1 MPEFKD
7 YAEKTAIDDDDIST
21 LQESKTNIT
30 KKFSFLKLWNFVLS
44 GLKGKTIDSLNT
56 TQKNIVGAINEVVS
70 QAKTNAS
77 RIDTLAKL
85 QDGSTTGDAELQDIR
100 VGADGTKYNTAGEAV
115 RKQIQAAEAQIV
127 PVDDTLQESGKAA
140 DAKTVGENINSLK
153 EDLEQLSDRMNN
165 INGLT
170 DESVNY
176 NHIKMIEYDGEPSED
191 DNTVEPVAVNLFDKS
206 TMVLNA
212 YYNISGTANKIVNHS
227 TARIGIVPVESGK
240 TYSLSAVINDASI
253 TICNSTYGIG
263 WLDANKEGLYSLVNA
278 LANGG
283 GNLRKYVDG
292 AWVTNPDTFI
302 YRADD
307 NGIGTTIGIPD
318 GVSYISSGLKN
329 SDNATT
335 DITDYY
341 MFEEGTACH
350 DYVEYASGE
359 IENPDV
365 SETGNLTGCEI
376 IKLFGGTLRDTYAR
390 NEVNNLATKVEK
402 LKNYT
407 TPEKSIEEKHLS
419 DDLLSEI
426 KQAGYIVGQDG
437 NKYKITIDEN
447 GKIVP
452 NRIYEIDTNGLLCD
466 IQIINGAVVDTT
478 GNVNTSGFAVTDDYF
493 VGDSPMYGSTPE
505 CTNIIN
511 GQSLGSRTIVLLGD
525 FDEATHVIFG
535 NNDTMYGLRFGKDS
549 ADYSGGF
556 STFSKILL
564 PVQEFMKYGNTKYNI
579 PLPLAYTRANIS
591 KDPLLMTDL
600 HNVFFVMSV
609 DVENS
614 KYSVVFNEMMPG
626 EFDYN
631 YADYPALTNLRLF
644 NGTTDDIP
652 KIKRLIVYDR
662 ALTKDEIIELREKI
676 MLLYYTQW
684 YNSSTFVQGMTGF
697 GSPSAYQ
704 VKSSE
709 RLPEFINTPIESG
722 EHTITVNGENRTF
735 TNVDPGEPAVEDNMS
750 YVEALYWLNPI
761 ESLNVGDM
769 YNIEAMVYPYDI
781 TKNSYNVEYV
791 SSDPSVIECY
801 YGVLIAKSS
810 GSATITAKASNT
822 TITCTLDITVS
833 ETETVNENYF
843 YPSESY
849 IYNGSHLVGG
859 TSVATLKAI
868 IGAIDEA
875 AASGYNGVV
884 FPKTTY
890 HIKPF
895 KSGVQCYIP
904 TDFTVDFN
912 NSYIYVDDND
922 YCHTTDSR
930 PDHSVNPYIMFS
942 FSGFK
947 VTDDEGNQIEDKY
960 YMSCKNSVVKNMHYY
975 GERRLMSDLGYT
987 EGDYGEQVNAFVF
1000 STGAYKCKIENIDF
1014 HDTVGFNIS
1023 TRMNGF
1029 DQWSGTGL
1037 DGAVRGC
1044 VRYSDFTSGKLDATG
1059 LTVNESDEW
1068 YHTDFLKLGYNY
1080 SDNPSTYTDMKY
1092 YKVGKMDTA
1101 TTYGLT
1107 TRWYEI
1113 YWFDTDKNLI
1123 EYRPHQMTLE
1133 TYLLPKNAVY
1143 FKVNARFPDGAPTS
1157 SNEGRVDTP
1166 HVIRVWPSVDPDRC
1180 YISNCKFYNPHASA
1194 ISMTGGTN
1202 FVLSDIFA
1210 ENGHSP
1216 LGVWSIDYED
1226 GWQPMRHNINY
1237 RIICTG
1243 ILVMPGGH
1251 NTATLH
1257 SVINTARSGSE
1268 TEAVK
1273 YINCAINILQPSPK
1287 TNDMIANVTYGS
1299 DISSIKYQLDS
1310 ARLREIN
1317 CTKNTA
1323 MNVI

>member
-1 MPEFKD
+1 MSTTDELLEEMLEDVEEYATPVTDDDLQFWIDEHLRVISIPKNGVVAGVEGDKNVNKIKFGMNRYYHDFDMSTFSGRILYSNAKGNKNYYNITDMQASGSIITFSWLVDADAVQYMGKTAFVVYLFKIQGSELRQKFFSTLATLKVLEGMEVD
-7 YAEKTAIDDDDIST
+7 SAVPVEKQTDIIERMKEEISAYAEEVKKSLPADYTAMT
-21 LQESKTNIT
+21 EQ
-30 KKFSFLKLWNFVLS
+30 
-44 GLKGKTIDSLNT
+44 
-56 TQKNIVGAINEVVS
+56 VS
-70 QAKTNAS
+70 
-77 RIDTLAKL
+77 
-85 QDGSTTGDAELQDIR
+85 
-100 VGADGTKYNTAGEAV
+100 
-115 RKQIQAAEAQIV
+115 
-127 PVDDTLQESGKAA
+127 
-140 DAKTVGENINSLK
+140 SLK
-153 EDLEQLSDRMNN
+153 EE
-165 INGLT
+165 
-170 DESVNY
+170 
-176 NHIKMIEYDGEPSED
+176 
-191 DNTVEPVAVNLFDKS
+191 
-206 TMVLNA
+206 
-212 YYNISGTANKIVNHS
+212 
-227 TARIGIVPVESGK
+227 
-240 TYSLSAVINDASI
+240 
-253 TICNSTYGIG
+253 
-263 WLDANKEGLYSLVNA
+263 
-278 LANGG
+278 
-283 GNLRKYVDG
+283 
-292 AWVTNPDTFI
+292 
-302 YRADD
+302 
-307 NGIGTTIGIPD
+307 
-318 GVSYISSGLKN
+318 
-329 SDNATT
+329 
-335 DITDYY
+335 
-341 MFEEGTACH
+341 
-350 DYVEYASGE
+350 
-359 IENPDV
+359 
-365 SETGNLTGCEI
+365 
-376 IKLFGGTLRDTYAR
+376 
-390 NEVNNLATKVEK
+390 

-535 NNDTMYGLRFGKDS
+535 NNDTMYGLRFGKNS
-549 ADYSGGF
+549 TDYSGGF

-564 PVQEFMKYGNTKYNI
+564 PVQEFMKYSNTKYNI

-644 NGTTDDIP
+644 NGKTDDIP

-1000 STGAYKCKIENIDF
+1000 STGAYKCKIGNIDF

-1287 TNDMIANVTYGS
+1287 TNDMIANVTYRS

>member
-1 MPEFKD
+1 MSTTDELLEEMLEDAEEYATPVTDDDLQFWIDEHLRVISIPKNGVVAGVEGDKNVNKIKFGMNRYYHDFDMSTFSGRILYSNAKGNKNYYNITDMQASGSIITFSWLVDADAVQYMGKTAFVVYLFKIQGSELRQKFFSTLATLKVLEGMEVD
-7 YAEKTAIDDDDIST
+7 SAVPVEKQTDIIERMKEEISAYAEEVKKSLPADYTAMT
-21 LQESKTNIT
+21 EQ
-30 KKFSFLKLWNFVLS
+30 
-44 GLKGKTIDSLNT
+44 
-56 TQKNIVGAINEVVS
+56 VS
-70 QAKTNAS
+70 
-77 RIDTLAKL
+77 
-85 QDGSTTGDAELQDIR
+85 
-100 VGADGTKYNTAGEAV
+100 
-115 RKQIQAAEAQIV
+115 
-127 PVDDTLQESGKAA
+127 
-140 DAKTVGENINSLK
+140 SLK
-153 EDLEQLSDRMNN
+153 EE
-165 INGLT
+165 
-170 DESVNY
+170 
-176 NHIKMIEYDGEPSED
+176 
-191 DNTVEPVAVNLFDKS
+191 
-206 TMVLNA
+206 
-212 YYNISGTANKIVNHS
+212 
-227 TARIGIVPVESGK
+227 
-240 TYSLSAVINDASI
+240 
-253 TICNSTYGIG
+253 
-263 WLDANKEGLYSLVNA
+263 
-278 LANGG
+278 
-283 GNLRKYVDG
+283 
-292 AWVTNPDTFI
+292 
-302 YRADD
+302 
-307 NGIGTTIGIPD
+307 
-318 GVSYISSGLKN
+318 
-329 SDNATT
+329 
-335 DITDYY
+335 
-341 MFEEGTACH
+341 
-350 DYVEYASGE
+350 
-359 IENPDV
+359 
-365 SETGNLTGCEI
+365 
-376 IKLFGGTLRDTYAR
+376 
-390 NEVNNLATKVEK
+390 

-549 ADYSGGF
+549 TDYSGGF

-564 PVQEFMKYGNTKYNI
+564 PVQEFMKYANTKYNI

-644 NGTTDDIP
+644 NGKTDDIP

-761 ESLNVGDM
+761 ESLNVGDK